1 MFLCLLCK
9 LRAVSP
15 LALLRTPC
23 LGHMNCRKPAGQG
36 VLAVCQEEEEEEDTG
51 LVSILVTGQGLSP
64 QPQNSDL
71 KRLD

>member
-23 LGHMNCRKPAGQG
+23 LGHMNCRKAAGQG
-36 VLAVCQEEEEEEDTG
+36 MLSVCQEEEDTG